1 MPSAKA
7 VSACSE
13 FMIERVVKLV
23 GYCKFTIVAIIKP
36 LTPHCLLSN
45 QEVVRSSLTS
55 VRRQ

>member
-13 FMIERVVKLV
+13 FMIERVAKLV
-23 GYCKFTIVAIIKP
+23 GYCKFTMIAILKP

-45 QEVVRSSLTS
+45 LEVVRLSLTIF
-55 VRRQ
+55 RRQ